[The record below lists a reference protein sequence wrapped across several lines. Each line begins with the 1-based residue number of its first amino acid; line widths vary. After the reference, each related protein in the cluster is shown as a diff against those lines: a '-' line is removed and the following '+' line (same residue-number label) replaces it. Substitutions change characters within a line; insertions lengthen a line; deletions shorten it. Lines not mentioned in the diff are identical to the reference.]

1 MDPREFD
8 EDFTEDED
16 INQVEWE
23 EDPAFDHLRDE
34 EANFIATERE
44 AGR

>member
-8 EDFTEDED
+8 EDFIDDED
-16 INQVEWE
+16 IEKFDYDD
-23 EDPAFDHLRDE
+23 DPAFDHLRDE